1 MGPTI
6 FNVIRLISIQANR
19 LRPGDCN
26 ENKPT
31 SKTRNLH
38 KELLNAN
45 ELFEIIKAEFTDQQQ
60 LNLIEVANA
69 KNLTIF
75 DDPLHTLRRNYFIE
89 VSTGPNNNICSLNV
103 EDAVFDYD
111 IKHTIEG
118 MFSELHKVSA
128 LIEISINTLNLIQKK
143 NITNHLASVGLDDA
157 EDLGRTKQISK
168 VLETALPDFGIQICE
183 SCGCTELNACENGC
197 SWTTDTLCSSC
208 YSISMDESFQELG
221 DVLNP
226 LFKRIN
232 TAMETNKGVNI
243 SASEMQAL
251 KLTSVGQMISIY
263 VLQGDNNEK

>member
-1 MGPTI
+1 ME
-6 FNVIRLISIQANR
+6 ISLQAK
-19 LRPGDCN
+19 L
-26 ENKPT
+26 E
-31 SKTRNLH
+31 NLH
-38 KELLNAN
+38 KEFLNAN
-45 ELFEIIKAEFTDQQQ
+45 ELFEIIKAEFTSQQQ

-89 VSTGPNNNICSLNV
+89 VSTAHNNKTCSLDV
-103 EDAVFDYD
+103 DDAELDFD

-128 LIEISINTLNLIQKK
+128 LIQISIKTLNLTQKQ
-143 NITNHLASVGLDDA
+143 NIANHLASVGLDDV
-157 EDLGRTKQISK
+157 EDLGRTKEIAK
-168 VLETALPDFGIQICE
+168 ILETALPDFGIQICE

-226 LFKRIN
+226 LFIRMN
-232 TAMETNKGVNI
+232 SAMETNKGVNI
-243 SASEMQAL
+243 SANEMQAL
-251 KLTSVGQMISIY
+251 KLTSIGQLISDY
-263 VLQGDNNEK
+263 LPQRDEK

>member
-1 MGPTI
+1 ME
-6 FNVIRLISIQANR
+6 ISLQAK
-19 LRPGDCN
+19 L
-26 ENKPT
+26 E
-31 SKTRNLH
+31 NLH
-38 KELLNAN
+38 KELLNSN
-45 ELFEIIKAEFTDQQQ
+45 QLFEIIKDEFTDQQQ
-60 LNLIEVANA
+60 LDLIEVANA

-89 VSTGPNNNICSLNV
+89 VSTAQNNKTCSLDV
-103 EDAVFDYD
+103 DDAELDFD

-128 LIEISINTLNLIQKK
+128 LIQISIKTLNTTQKQ
-143 NITNHLASVGLDDA
+143 NIAKHLASVGLDDA
-157 EDLGRTKQISK
+157 EDLGRTKQIAT
-168 VLETALPDFGIQICE
+168 VLETALPDFGIQLCE

-208 YSISMDESFQELG
+208 HNISMDESFNELG

-226 LFKRIN
+226 LFIRMN

-251 KLTSVGQMISIY
+251 KLTSIGQMISLN
-263 VLQGDNNEK
+263 VLHGDNNEK